1 MNSTAKRVLIGTS
14 ALVLSAAIV
23 SPVVLILYVLTPPIR
38 SFTRMHENLPAVSIE
53 NGDTIYCRMRYCD
66 FRFPLPAKAS
76 IVRSDPVT
84 GGADTINGAIYVV
97 GPDGRPISVRSYA
110 EFLEKNHWNVT
121 MASGVGCPAV
131 TNDCP
136 DTPFVSSKG
145 VIHYPLFDQVFAG
158 QAEQE
163 GGGIIIETGDIMT
176 RIRFSYFGDY

>member
-66 FRFPLPAKAS
+66 FRFPLPAKAR

-110 EFLEKNHWNVT
+110 EFLEKNH
-121 MASGVGCPAV
+121 
-131 TNDCP
+131 
-136 DTPFVSSKG
+136 
-145 VIHYPLFDQVFAG
+145 
-158 QAEQE
+158 
-163 GGGIIIETGDIMT
+163 
-176 RIRFSYFGDY
+176 

>member
-1 MNSTAKRVLIGTS
+1 
-14 ALVLSAAIV
+14 
-23 SPVVLILYVLTPPIR
+23 
-38 SFTRMHENLPAVSIE
+38 
-53 NGDTIYCRMRYCD
+53 
-66 FRFPLPAKAS
+66 
-76 IVRSDPVT
+76 
-84 GGADTINGAIYVV
+84 
-97 GPDGRPISVRSYA
+97 
-110 EFLEKNHWNVT
+110 